1 MQRSSSVSRASG
13 EFFIDLSTTASVGL
27 PVMHNSNLYSA
38 LLSVSDDDDSKKE
51 SITDLINVTL
61 QRVMKR
67 SATTSK
73 EKVSQD
79 LVYAQIQAKERQR

>member
-38 LLSVSDDDDSKKE
+38 ILSVSDDDDSKKE
-51 SITDLINVTL
+51 SITDLINDSPYKMETRHSVLVTI
-61 QRVMKR
+61 
-67 SATTSK
+67 SIIS
-73 EKVSQD
+73 
-79 LVYAQIQAKERQR
+79 

>member
-51 SITDLINVTL
+51 SITDLINGKSNYKS
-61 QRVMKR
+61 QG
-67 SATTSK
+67 
-73 EKVSQD
+73 EKVIHLIPFVLFLCAFVLWIFSHP
-79 LVYAQIQAKERQR
+79 

>member
-51 SITDLINVTL
+51 SITDLINDSPYKMETRHSVLVTI
-61 QRVMKR
+61 
-67 SATTSK
+67 SIIS
-73 EKVSQD
+73 
-79 LVYAQIQAKERQR
+79 